1 MRSMRTTL
9 FGTTVLAGVIAAA
22 SPVFAQS
29 APAQEDTSRVEEVV
43 VTGSRI
49 RRVDP
54 ANAPQ
59 PLIQVGREEILQS
72 GQPNIVDYLADI
84 PALQGSQVPEDT
96 TGAVLNT
103 GGLALL
109 NLRNLGSAR
118 TLVLVDGRRHVGSPQ
133 GGLQVDVDTIPSTL
147 IQNVEIVTGGSA
159 AVYGADAVSG
169 VVNFIMRRDFEGLEI
184 DTSLNQI
191 NKNGEI
197 NGRFSVTAGVN
208 LFDDR
213 LNIYGF
219 GEYQESEAVKD
230 ADIAWRRRGTILL
243 GVDADLPPSPNWDG
257 VLDNILV
264 GPLNDLRTTPGG
276 IVTLAGQ
283 VLPTSNIA
291 VLPCAAGSANGTTS
305 SGVFGGGNLSQAG
318 NCFAADPG
326 RTFAFDSN
334 GVARAANFG
343 SLRSTAGYHRTL
355 TVGGDGE
362 NTLTGLSQVDRIPAT
377 DAMRF
382 QVGTNFDLTDSIQL
396 FGEAKYVKENNWYR
410 GQPAFFDI
418 GIGNVPANTTPGI
431 SSSSYFNIGL
441 DNAYLD
447 PSLRNAILA
456 NTRPVID
463 AAGNVTGTVAD
474 QRAVLSIITRD
485 ISSDR
490 SQRNERTVERY
501 VVGARGDA
509 DRFLFLNDFNWEVSG
524 TYGKVENLN
533 IEGDSLDVERFQ
545 FQVDAVRDTLGRVNG
560 QPGQIVCR
568 VQLLAAMGIAIPD
581 RIRGGTLS
589 PTNPTVTQCTPG
601 RIFGTGGF
609 SDAAKA
615 YSAAQVS
622 VGHVNEQTNAIA
634 FASGNLWDF
643 WGAGPIGIAAGL
655 EYRKEETEGFG
666 RAASYGD
673 RFLFLNT
680 SADFPA
686 ASYDTQEAFVELR
699 VPVLRDL
706 PGVQLLEV
714 AGAYRTSDYSTVG
727 KQDTYNVTAVYRP
740 VEDILFRASI
750 GEAVRVP
757 SLSEVF
763 SPAGQTF
770 ANGFVDPCDFQA
782 IRAQTQE
789 IQANRRA
796 NCVALLGAGY
806 NPDSTSIVTASV
818 SGFNQGNQFLLP
830 EESESFT
837 FSTVLTPRI
846 FPRLSI
852 VLDYYQIEIS
862 NVISS
867 VTAQAAANR
876 CVSQASLDPAA
887 CSTITRVGSAGQ
899 GGTPPFGVISFI
911 QGAIN
916 FAKTNNSGVDFTVRY
931 NTDLADLIGRDWGN
945 LAYSL
950 RGNWLIRQ
958 DDFTNIALPN
968 QQTSFAG
975 SLEMPRVRL
984 AQSITYSPWADL
996 ALTWNMEFQSAQ
1008 ELVNRQTLLTNP
1020 DTRAFAQFYTQD
1032 YFQHDVTARWQV
1044 TDQVVL
1050 RGGVV
1055 NLLDREP
1062 DTYLG
1067 NTSADN
1073 FDFYGRRFFIG
1084 LNYKY

>member
-1 MRSMRTTL
+1 M
-9 FGTTVLAGVIAAA
+9 
-22 SPVFAQS
+22 
-29 APAQEDTSRVEEVV
+29 
-43 VTGSRI
+43 TGSRI

-72 GQPNIVDYLADI
+72 GQPNLVDYLADV

-109 NLRNLGSAR
+109 NLRNLGSNR
-118 TLVLVDGRRHVGSPQ
+118 TLVLVDGRRHVGAPQ
-133 GGLQVDVDTIPSTL
+133 GQLQVDVDTIPSTL

-169 VVNFIMRRDFEGLEI
+169 VVNFVMRRDYEGLEI

-191 NKNGEI
+191 NKNGEL
-197 NGRFSVTAGVN
+197 NGRISVTAGAN
-208 LFDDR
+208 LLDDR
-213 LNIYGF
+213 LNVYGF
-219 GEYQESEAVKD
+219 AEYQENQAVKD

-243 GVDADLPPSPNWDG
+243 GVDADLPPGANFDG
-257 VLDNILV
+257 VLDNVLV
-264 GPLNDLRTTPGG
+264 GPLNDLRTTRGG

-291 VLPCAAGSANGTTS
+291 VLPCAATTAS
-305 SGVFGGGNLSQAG
+305 QNTNTLYGGGNLSQAG

-326 RTFAFDSN
+326 RTFAFDSS

-343 SLRSTAGYHRTL
+343 SIRSTAGYHRTL

-362 NTLTGLSQVDRIPAT
+362 NTLTGLSQVDRIPASNQQRYQ
-377 DAMRF
+377 AG
-382 QVGTNFDLTDSIQL
+382 VNFDLTDSINI
-396 FGEAKYVKENNWYR
+396 FGEAKYVTEENFYR

-431 SSSSYFNIGL
+431 FSSSAFNIGL

-447 PSLRNAILA
+447 PTVRAAILA
-456 NTRPVID
+456 NTRPVINS
-463 AAGNVTGTVAD
+463 AGVVTGTVAD
-474 QRAVLSIITRD
+474 QRAVLSLITRD
-485 ISSDR
+485 ISGDR

-501 VVGARGDA
+501 VAGIRGDA
-509 DRFLFLNDFNWEVSG
+509 DRFLFLNDFNWEISG
-524 TYGKVENLN
+524 TYGKVDNYNL
-533 IEGDSLDVERFQ
+533 EGDSLDVERFQ
-545 FQVDAVRDTLGRVNG
+545 FQIDAVRDTLGRVNG

-568 VQLLAAMGIAIPD
+568 VQLLAAQGIAIPD

-601 RIFGTGGF
+601 RVFGEGGF

-615 YSAAQVS
+615 YSAAEVFTA
-622 VGHVNEQTNAIA
+622 HTNEQTDAVA

-655 EYRKEETEGFG
+655 EYRKEETVGTG
-666 RAASYGD
+666 RAQSYGD
-673 RFLFLNT
+673 RFLFLNS

-686 ASYDTQEAFVELR
+686 AEYDTKEAFAELR
-699 VPVLRDL
+699 IPLLRDL
-706 PGVQLLEV
+706 PGAQLLEL
-714 AGAYRTSDYSTVG
+714 AGAYRTSDYSTIG
-727 KQDTYNVTAVYRP
+727 KADTYNVTAVYRP
-740 VEDILFRASI
+740 VEDIMFRASV
-750 GEAVRVP
+750 GEAIRVP
-757 SLSEVF
+757 SLSETF
-763 SPAGQTF
+763 LPPSQTF
-770 ANGFVDPCDFQA
+770 ANGFVDPCDFQQ
-782 IRAQTQE
+782 IRNATPE

-796 NCVALLGAGY
+796 NCTALLGAGY
-806 NPDSTSIVTASV
+806 NPDSTSIPSSSV
-818 SGFNQGNQFLLP
+818 SGFNQGNPFLLP

-862 NVISS
+862 NVISA

-876 CVSQASLDPAA
+876 CVDGGALDPAA
-887 CSTITRVGSAGQ
+887 CATLTRVGAAGS
-899 GGTPPFGVISFI
+899 GGTAPFGVSSFI
-911 QGAIN
+911 QGSIN
-916 FAKTNNSGVDFTVRY
+916 FAKTNNSGIDFTLKY
-931 NTDLADLIGRDWGN
+931 DTDIADTFIGRDWGN
-945 LAYSL
+945 ISYSI
-950 RGNWLIRQ
+950 RGNYLIRQ
-958 DDFTNIALPN
+958 DDFTNIAQPA

-975 SLEMPRVRL
+975 SLELPRVRFL
-984 AQSITYSPWADL
+984 QSVTYSPWADL
-996 ALTWNMEFQSAQ
+996 AVTWNMEFQTAQ
-1008 ELVNRQTLLTNP
+1008 QLVDKQVLLTNN
-1020 DTRAFAQFYTQD
+1020 DTRAFSQFFTQD
-1032 YFQHDVTARWQV
+1032 YFQHDVTVRWQV
-1044 TDQVVL
+1044 NDELVL

-1062 DTYLG
+1062 DVYLG
-1067 NTSADN
+1067 NTSADT